1 MVGNPYACEIDA
13 ANTTSHDRLA
23 QDTLSQVRLS
33 QGLWLLYFYPVIAK
47 ILFCTPWFLTWI
59 QDGKYPTPMITGPSG
74 VLGYCSWV
82 IGMAAFLSVPF
93 CTPLGL
99 VSAWKLSKQVGSQ
112 RRGLYATT
120 LIAIYL
126 MICYFIY
133 LLIVHDPFTIIV
145 WWQD

>member
-1 MVGNPYACEIDA
+1 MVGNPYAFDSEA
-13 ANTTSHDRLA
+13 ANTTTQDRIA
-23 QDTLSQVRLS
+23 QVRIS
-33 QGLWLLYFYPVIAK
+33 QGLWVLYFYPVIAK

-59 QDGKYPTPMITGPSG
+59 QDGKYPTPMISGPNG

-82 IGMAAFLSVPF
+82 IGFTAFASVPF

-99 VSAWKLSKQVGSQ
+99 VSAWNLSKQAGSQ

-126 MICYFIY
+126 MICYVIY
-133 LLIVHDPFTIIV
+133 LMIVHDPFTIIV